1 MTSPT
6 KRVGYKITK
15 KNKIQISTTKHKKN
29 FRSNH
34 QTNKE
39 NTTTF
44 FQLHKKYTKEDTII
58 VQYYTKNTKTNSS
71 T

>member
-15 KNKIQISTTKHKKN
+15 KKSKYPLQNTKN

-58 VQYYTKNTKTNSS
+58 VQYYTKNTKTNNS